1 MKKWGKLLAVV
12 SAVTMAAGS
21 MAGCSASG
29 GSQTASGTTTAAATT
44 SAETEVEAVAEAE
57 TETEAE
63 ADSAPVVIRF
73 GHSGTEEHQY
83 QVFAGKFKE
92 LVEEESGGHITV
104 EIYPNAILGNDREMI
119 EGMLMGQQDMFVGSS
134 TTSWVPETA
143 VTDMPFLYRDYD
155 HAYSCFDGFL
165 FDELGSRFE
174 DNGLALLGYVSIG
187 WRNISNN
194 VKPIQSVDDLKGMKI
209 RVPDMEVY
217 SATFNAMGATT
228 VTVSLNELYM
238 ALQQGVA
245 DGQDN
250 PASTFWA
257 QSFQEVQKYVTL
269 THHMLGTNF
278 ILANNEWLN
287 GLSGADQEMIRNAV
301 EEAEQYQRDYLSG
314 VEDELVENIRQA
326 GVEVNE
332 PEDIES
338 FREACEGVP
347 ESLGTVPAEWIE
359 QIKGM

>member
-1 MKKWGKLLAVV
+1 MKKWNRILSLTLA
-12 SAVTMAAGS
+12 SAMIMCLT
-21 MAGCSASG
+21 AGCSSSPKTDNSAGKPSVE
-29 GSQTASGTTTAAATT
+29 TTAAET
-44 SAETEVEAVAEAE
+44 AEPAAEAE
-57 TETEAE
+57 TGEAGDAGE
-63 ADSAPVVIRF
+63 VVIRF
-73 GHSGTEEHQY
+73 GHSGTEDHQY

-92 LVEEESGGHITV
+92 IVEDESNGRITV
-104 EIYPNAILGNDREMI
+104 KIYPNAILGNDREMI
-119 EGMLMGQQDMFVGSS
+119 EGMLMGQQEMFVGSS

-165 FDELGSRFE
+165 YDELGSRFH
-174 DNGLALLGYVSIG
+174 DNGLTLLGYVAIG

-194 VKPIQSVDDLKGMKI
+194 VKPINSVSDLKGMKI

-228 VTVSLNELYM
+228 VTVSLNELYL
-238 ALQQGVA
+238 ALQQSVA

-278 ILANNEWLN
+278 VLMNSSWLE
-287 GLSGADQEMIRNAV
+287 GLDEADQELIKHAAK
-301 EEAEQYQRDYLSG
+301 EAQDYQREYLSNI
-314 VEDELVENIRQA
+314 EDELVEKIRQA

-332 PEDIES
+332 PTDIES
-338 FREACEGVP
+338 FRDACADVP
-347 ESLGTVPAEWIE
+347 ASLGTVPEEWIE
-359 QIKGM
+359 KIKGM

>member
-1 MKKWGKLLAVV
+1 MKAIRRVISLAIVSVMLLGLAACGSTGKPGP
-12 SAVTMAAGS
+12 AAS
-21 MAGCSASG
+21 SKPDS
-29 GSQTASGTTTAAATT
+29 SKSGTPAPAPAD
-44 SAETEVEAVAEAE
+44 AVK
-57 TETEAE
+57 
-63 ADSAPVVIRF
+63 IRF

-83 QVFAGKFKE
+83 HVFAAKFKE
-92 LVEEESGGHITV
+92 IVEQESAGRITV
-104 EIYPNAILGNDREMI
+104 EIFPNAVLGNDLEMI
-119 EGMLMGQQDMFVGSS
+119 EGMLMGQQEMFVGSS

-155 HAYSCFDGFL
+155 HAYSCYDGFL

-174 DNGLALLGYVSIG
+174 DNGMTLLGYVAIG

-194 VKPIQSVDDLKGMKI
+194 VKPIQSVNDLKGMKI

-217 SATFNAMGATT
+217 SATFKAMGATT

-238 ALQQGVA
+238 ALQQSVT

-257 QSFQEVQKYVTL
+257 QSFHEVQKYVTL

-278 ILANNEWLN
+278 VLMNSEWLN
-287 GLSGADQEMIRNAV
+287 KLSSEDQELIKNAAKQAQ
-301 EEAEQYQRDYLSG
+301 EHQRDYLSN

-326 GVEVNE
+326 GVQVNE

-338 FREACEGVP
+338 FRQACADVP
-347 ESLGTVPAEWIE
+347 ESLGTVPVEWIE
-359 QIKGM
+359 KIRNM

>member
-1 MKKWGKLLAVV
+1 MVMSLAV
-12 SAVTMAAGS
+12 
-21 MAGCSASG
+21 GCGTSKTPTSSNANSSAS
-29 GSQTASGTTTAAATT
+29 T
-44 SAETEVEAVAEAE
+44 SASNATP
-57 TETEAE
+57 
-63 ADSAPVVIRF
+63 DKKDPVVIRF
-73 GHSGTEEHQY
+73 GHSGTEDHQY

-92 LVEEESGGHITV
+92 IVEAESDGRITV

-119 EGMLMGQQDMFVGSS
+119 EGMLMGQQEMFVGSS

-174 DNGLALLGYVSIG
+174 ENGLALLGYVAIG

-194 VKPIQSVDDLKGMKI
+194 VKPINSVDDLKGMKI
-209 RVPDMEVY
+209 RVPDMELY
-217 SATFNAMGATT
+217 STTFNAMGATT

-238 ALQQGVA
+238 ALQQKVA

-278 ILANNEWLN
+278 VLMNDKWLKN
-287 GLSGADQEMIRNAV
+287 LDEADQDLIKDAAK
-301 EEAEQYQRDYLSG
+301 EAQAYQREYLAG
-314 VEDELVENIRQA
+314 VEDELVEKIKEA

-332 PEDIES
+332 PTDIES
-338 FREACEGVP
+338 FREACANVP
-347 ESLGTVPAEWIE
+347 ETLGTVPMEWIE
-359 QIKGM
+359 KIQNM

>member
-1 MKKWGKLLAVV
+1 MKKLRKLTAMLCMLVMLLALCACG
-12 SAVTMAAGS
+12 SNEAPAAKPSDAPSGS
-21 MAGCSASG
+21 EQPAS
-29 GSQTASGTTTAAATT
+29 
-44 SAETEVEAVAEAE
+44 
-57 TETEAE
+57 
-63 ADSAPVVIRF
+63 DNAPDPVLIRF
-73 GHSGTEEHQY
+73 GNSGSESHQY
-83 QVFAGKFKE
+83 QVFCNKFKE
-92 LVEEESGGHITV
+92 LVEMETDGRISV
-104 EIYPNAILGNDREMI
+104 EIYPNALLGNDREMI
-119 EGMLMGQQDMFVGSS
+119 ECMLMGQQEMFVGSS

-155 HAYSCFDGFL
+155 HAYECFNGFL

-174 DNGLALLGYVSIG
+174 AQGMTLLGYCSIG

-194 VKPIQSVDDLKGMKI
+194 IKPINTVDDLKGMKI

-217 SATFNAMGATT
+217 SATFNALGATT

-250 PASTFWA
+250 PASTFYA

-278 ILANNEWLN
+278 VLCNSEWLN
-287 GLSGADQEMIRNAV
+287 GLSEEDQQIIKTACK
-301 EEAEQYQRDYLSG
+301 EAQAYQREYLES
-314 VEDELVENIRQA
+314 VEGELVESIKAA

-332 PEDIES
+332 PTDIES
-338 FREACEGVP
+338 FRAACADVP
-347 ESLGTVPAEWIE
+347 EQLGTVPAEWIE
-359 QIKGM
+359 KIKAM

>member
-1 MKKWGKLLAVV
+1 MKAMRRVISLAIVSVMLLGLAACGGTQKPGPAAS
-12 SAVTMAAGS
+12 SA
-21 MAGCSASG
+21 ASG
-29 GSQTASGTTTAAATT
+29 SKSDPPAPAP
-44 SAETEVEAVAEAE
+44 
-57 TETEAE
+57 
-63 ADSAPVVIRF
+63 ADTVKIRF

-83 QVFAGKFKE
+83 HVFATKFKE
-92 LVEEESGGHITV
+92 IVEQESGGRITV
-104 EIYPNAILGNDREMI
+104 EIFPNAVLGNDREMI
-119 EGMLMGQQDMFVGSS
+119 EGMLMGQQEMFVGSS

-165 FDELGSRFE
+165 FDELGSRFA
-174 DNGLALLGYVSIG
+174 DNGMTLLGYVAIG

-217 SATFNAMGATT
+217 SATFKAMGATT

-238 ALQQGVA
+238 ALQQSVA

-278 ILANNEWLN
+278 VLMNSEWL
-287 GLSGADQEMIRNAV
+287 GKLSSEDQELIKSAAKQAQ
-301 EEAEQYQRDYLSG
+301 EHQRDYLAN
-314 VEDELVENIRQA
+314 VEDELVEKIRQA
-326 GVEVNE
+326 GVQVNE

-338 FREACEGVP
+338 FRQACADVP
-347 ESLGTVPAEWIE
+347 ESLGTVPVEWIAKIRE
-359 QIKGM
+359 M